1 MAPQGLLESCSE
13 EATQAIPRSFFIA
26 DLSELRQKCARP
38 ERNISPGRTHSG
50 FATKDLPQWLKVM
63 TPNVPLP

>member
-1 MAPQGLLESCSE
+1 MAPQGLPESCSE
-13 EATQAIPRSFFIA
+13 EATQAIPWSFFIA

-50 FATKDLPQWLKVM
+50 FATKDLP
-63 TPNVPLP
+63 